1 MNPIRG
7 GLVGG
12 YAGGGT
18 RTSTCAVGSGPCT
31 GEELYKDGRYLE
43 LNPTWHA
50 EDSPWKAKQVF
61 EMIRR
66 NNLQPNSICE
76 VGCGAGEILNQ
87 LHLLSSGP
95 VSFTGYEVSPQAFHL
110 CRAKEKER
118 LHFHLGD
125 LLLQDEAY
133 FNVVLAIDVFE
144 HVEDYLG
151 FLRRLREKGQFKIF
165 HIPLDL
171 SVQTVFRASPI
182 FKQRRSVG
190 HIHYFTM
197 ETALAAL
204 VDTGYEI
211 LDHFYTSHCIDL
223 PAMSFK
229 NLLAKMPRKGAFQL
243 HRDLAVRIF
252 GGFSLMV
259 LTQ

>member
-1 MNPIRG
+1 MSLIG
-7 GLVGG
+7 KSHAGG
-12 YAGGGT
+12 YADDTPADASAAG
-18 RTSTCAVGSGPCT
+18 CAPST
-31 GEELYKDGRYLE
+31 GEALYKDGRYLE
-43 LNPTWHA
+43 LNPTWHV

-66 NNLQPNSICE
+66 NDLQPNSICE
-76 VGCGAGEILNQ
+76 IGCGAGEILNQ
-87 LHLLSSGP
+87 LHFLLSGP

-110 CRAKEKER
+110 SKAKEKER

-133 FNVVLAIDVFE
+133 FDIVLAIDVFE
-144 HVEDYLG
+144 HVEDYFG
-151 FLRRLREKGQFKIF
+151 FLRRLRRKGRLKIF

-171 SVQTVFRASPI
+171 SVQSVFRGSPI
-182 FKQRRSVG
+182 LRQRRSVG
-190 HIHYFTM
+190 HIHYFTR

-223 PAMSFK
+223 PARSFK
-229 NLLAKMPRKGAFQL
+229 NSLAKVPRKIVFQL
-243 HRDLAVRIF
+243 HQDLAVRIL

-259 LTQ
+259 LAQ

>member
-1 MNPIRG
+1 MNQKGSSYAARYPEG
-7 GLVGG
+7 GS
-12 YAGGGT
+12 APT
-18 RTSTCAVGSGPCT
+18 RVVESGPCT
-31 GEELYKDGRYLE
+31 GEELYKNGRYLE

-66 NNLQPNSICE
+66 NDLQPNSICE
-76 VGCGAGEILNQ
+76 IGCGAGEVLNQ
-87 LHLLSSGP
+87 LHLLLPGP
-95 VSFTGYEVSPQAFHL
+95 VSFTGFEISPQAFQL
-110 CRAKEKER
+110 CKTNEKER
-118 LHFHLGD
+118 LHFHLDD

-133 FNVVLAIDVFE
+133 FNIVLAIDVFE
-144 HVEDYLG
+144 HVEDYFG

-171 SVQTVFRASPI
+171 SVQTVFRGSPI
-182 FKQRRSVG
+182 LRQRRSLG
-190 HIHYFTM
+190 HIHYFTK
-197 ETALAAL
+197 ETALAGL
-204 VDTGYEI
+204 IDTGYEI

-223 PAMSFK
+223 PAKSLK
-229 NLLAKMPRKGAFQL
+229 NSLARIPRKIAYQL
-243 HRDLAVRIF
+243 HRDLAVRML